1 LWLPTA
7 RADIYVSVANT
18 NGDDVLSFSWFTG
31 APKLDIPTG
40 ALTSGVA
47 FGPDGNLYVAD
58 GTNGTVL
65 RFNPVSGAGSGLLTP
80 EGMTF
85 GPDGN
90 LYVADMNAGVL
101 QFNGTT
107 GALMAHLPAGP
118 GGSLGGEL
126 FAFDVKFGPD
136 GNIYVSD
143 SNSAAVL
150 KYSGSTLAY
159 IGIFAGPAVGPFGS
173 IAPLG
178 IAWSLNG
185 NLYAMWD
192 IYQSYY

>member
-1 LWLPTA
+1 
-7 RADIYVSVANT
+7 
-18 NGDDVLSFSWFTG
+18 
-31 APKLDIPTG
+31 
-40 ALTSGVA
+40 
-47 FGPDGNLYVAD
+47 
-58 GTNGTVL
+58 
-65 RFNPVSGAGSGLLTP
+65 
-80 EGMTF
+80 
-85 GPDGN
+85 
-90 LYVADMNAGVL
+90 
-101 QFNGTT
+101 
-107 GALMAHLPAGP
+107 
-118 GGSLGGEL
+118 
-126 FAFDVKFGPD
+126 VKFGPD

-178 IAWSLNG
+178 IAWGLNG